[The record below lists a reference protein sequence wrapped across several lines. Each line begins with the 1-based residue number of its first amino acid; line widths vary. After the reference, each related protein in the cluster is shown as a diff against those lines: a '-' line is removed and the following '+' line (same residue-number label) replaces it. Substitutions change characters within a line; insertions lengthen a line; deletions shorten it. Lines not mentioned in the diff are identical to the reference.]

1 MQTTIDCAVITARY
15 QAVERTDGET
25 TILELWCR
33 CKDGRSAVILINGI
47 NPWIE
52 IASPGICENPE
63 ELPSDILAKLQR
75 VLDDSDVIS
84 VEEEGIKWTDMGE
97 KKHWR
102 VGVRQPFVV
111 RSLRDRLQKEGWV
124 LSASDIVYQHRFFH
138 IRDLGT
144 HVSIKGDIL
153 FEKEGIDGK
162 ECVIEDEFSA
172 LTKIKTAGGSGIYP
186 VDVIISANYDDCN
199 RCEPFQAPWTVF
211 SFDLETSILHDT
223 VLCAAATIEN
233 WSTGER
239 ITYSFNGKEEDILIE
254 LTNLVREKDPDI
266 ITGYNIDNFDLTRLA
281 ERCEVLSGKR
291 RWRRQ
296 AELFGWGRV
305 DILENES
312 KRRRD
317 GLLPKRGNTRA
328 WSIAGRCVM
337 DAWWQARMTLRPK
350 RETLKF
356 VSNLLFPDDIE
367 LQKMDIDSSKMD
379 EEWATRPEE
388 VLKYCERD
396 AELPLSILRSIQ
408 AVRRKEAIAAVAKTS
423 LDVAANGVT
432 SQLLDSLAI
441 RYADANDIAVPM
453 THNVRRTSH
462 IEGGYV
468 HDVEAGIHPWITVLD
483 FKSMYPSIMIGN
495 NICFTTRIDSIHPD
509 QPLKD
514 ETIHTSPTGVTFH
527 NSQHRKGMVP
537 ALLEHLM
544 GLRDTHKAAM
554 KEAQKQGDEALVA
567 FHDQMQ
573 YAVKIMMNSFYGV
586 FASVFYRFTHKDLG
600 ASITAWARHNIKTII
615 QKLEEEGNHVVYSDT
630 DSIFVCAP
638 ISKEISP
645 TKPEKGEELKTW
657 NSAKKEL
664 IRFGNE
670 LAERF
675 SQDEAVLE
683 FEKGL
688 SVFFSHGAKKRYVGR
703 IIYPEED
710 MIVRGYETQRSDSFD
725 ALTNNMQNMFEMI
738 LEGRSEDA
746 VKSVVDLIKAAKRNE
761 IPIEQLILS
770 KTCKGVLLKN
780 GEVDFSKHYANPDSM
795 ASVRAAKK
803 RMERNLPFTPGMKV
817 GYIVTNGKVSPMEVE
832 PWDEGQENG
841 GIVKYD
847 GDFYAERLAT
857 ALGRITEAFEWSSK
871 ELLAGN
877 RQANLFSF

>member
-1 MQTTIDCAVITARY
+1 
-15 QAVERTDGET
+15 
-25 TILELWCR
+25 
-33 CKDGRSAVILINGI
+33 
-47 NPWIE
+47 
-52 IASPGICENPE
+52 
-63 ELPSDILAKLQR
+63 
-75 VLDDSDVIS
+75 
-84 VEEEGIKWTDMGE
+84 
-97 KKHWR
+97 
-102 VGVRQPFVV
+102 
-111 RSLRDRLQKEGWV
+111 
-124 LSASDIVYQHRFFH
+124 
-138 IRDLGT
+138 
-144 HVSIKGDIL
+144 
-153 FEKEGIDGK
+153 
-162 ECVIEDEFSA
+162 
-172 LTKIKTAGGSGIYP
+172 
-186 VDVIISANYDDCN
+186 
-199 RCEPFQAPWTVF
+199 
-211 SFDLETSILHDT
+211 
-223 VLCAAATIEN
+223 
-233 WSTGER
+233 
-239 ITYSFNGKEEDILIE
+239 
-254 LTNLVREKDPDI
+254 
-266 ITGYNIDNFDLTRLA
+266 
-281 ERCEVLSGKR
+281 
-291 RWRRQ
+291 
-296 AELFGWGRV
+296 
-305 DILENES
+305 
-312 KRRRD
+312 
-317 GLLPKRGNTRA
+317 
-328 WSIAGRCVM
+328 
-337 DAWWQARMTLRPK
+337 
-350 RETLKF
+350 
-356 VSNLLFPDDIE
+356 
-367 LQKMDIDSSKMD
+367 
-379 EEWATRPEE
+379 
-388 VLKYCERD
+388 
-396 AELPLSILRSIQ
+396 
-408 AVRRKEAIAAVAKTS
+408 
-423 LDVAANGVT
+423 
-432 SQLLDSLAI
+432 
-441 RYADANDIAVPM
+441 
-453 THNVRRTSH
+453 
-462 IEGGYV
+462 
-468 HDVEAGIHPWITVLD
+468 
-483 FKSMYPSIMIGN
+483 
-495 NICFTTRIDSIHPD
+495 
-509 QPLKD
+509 
-514 ETIHTSPTGVTFH
+514 
-527 NSQHRKGMVP
+527 
-537 ALLEHLM
+537 
-544 GLRDTHKAAM
+544 
-554 KEAQKQGDEALVA
+554 
-567 FHDQMQ
+567 
-573 YAVKIMMNSFYGV
+573 MNSFYGV